1 MNIGTRTIGAD
12 VFETGV
18 VVMEA
23 ATQIFSDCEASS
35 DFCIQTV
42 GSVVVFGG
50 TNRLCFSPFKGFY
63 LDEKFCTENFIRKF
77 NELTYLK

>member
-1 MNIGTRTIGAD
+1 MNNESLTDIGIEVAESAMR
-12 VFETGV
+12 
-18 VVMEA
+18 
-23 ATQIFSDCEASS
+23 IFSDCEASS

-63 LDEKFCTENFIRKF
+63 LDEKFCTENFIKKF